1 MISYIRALGI
11 LIKRALC
18 KPFTAILVLLI
29 PLSAILI
36 QLIPQNDMS
45 TTIETGIYIENPD
58 SYTDALTDKLTKEKE
73 GFVFVICESKEELIN
88 KVSSGI
94 LDCGFALPDGYADTF
109 INGKTKDKLTMY
121 TSPSSMFQY
130 IAMEK
135 LYGCMLEIYAPQMT
149 TQFISEN
156 FGEAYDDYI
165 TERFE
170 KYLNDNSVFT
180 ISVTGNQHFTAS
192 KQRLNT
198 FPIYE
203 LTGLLIFICSL
214 FGVLNYL
221 RDESRHSYD
230 SLSNEKKH
238 IYCIINI
245 AAEVLP
251 AAIIGYITLMI
262 YNSSINAFKLLLH
275 MLLYMLIC
283 ILYSLLYRLLF
294 RKYTV
299 YQAVLPI
306 IITLALLL
314 TPTFINVTEYIPAL
328 KYLSMLFA
336 PYFF

>member
-36 QLIPQNDMS
+36 HLIPLNDMS

-58 SYTDALTDKLTKEKE
+58 SYADALTDKLTKEKE
-73 GFVFVICESKEELIN
+73 GFVFVICDSKTELIN
-88 KVSSGI
+88 NVSSGI
-94 LDCGFALPDGYADTF
+94 FDCGFVLSDGYADAF
-109 INGKTKDKLTMY
+109 IDGKAKDKLTMY

-130 IAMEK
+130 ISMEK

-156 FGEAYDDYI
+156 YSKAYDDYI
-165 TERFE
+165 TEQFE
-170 KYLNDNSVFT
+170 KYMNDNSVFT
-180 ISVTGNQHFTAS
+180 IKVTGNYHFTAS
-192 KQRLNT
+192 KQKLNT

-230 SLSNEKKH
+230 SLSNGKKH

-262 YNSSINAFKLLLH
+262 YDSSTNAFRLLLH

-314 TPTFINVTEYIPAL
+314 TPTFINVTQYIPAL
-328 KYLSMLFA
+328 KYLSLLFA